1 MTDERP
7 GERAIGLR
15 GRLAAS
21 IAVILL
27 AALAVTF
34 VAVYRGTGSDL
45 RGRIDDDLEQEAR
58 SLALRLAGAAP
69 AGPRAVRARAVR
81 LIAAQPFGPS
91 AQVLA
96 ITVPGAGI
104 ATNQPELLG
113 LEPEGEEER
122 ADRGAEGEDARGILA
137 TDPGFTTV
145 NIEEA
150 GDVRLLTRPVA
161 RNGQAVATVRAG
173 EPLESVDRALEGL
186 SRTFLIVGS
195 ITLLLGA
202 GAGYLLAAR
211 TARPLRRMSQVAGKI
226 DAGELSLRMQASGP
240 RDEVR
245 RLAESF
251 NHMLERLE
259 DAFSRQRS
267 FVSDASHELRTPLT
281 VVRGQLEVL
290 ARQPEPQAEDIERVS
305 AQVSAAVA
313 RMERLVDDLLL
324 LARTDEGIKLRR
336 DSVALEPLLRDQLEG
351 FEAVADRSF
360 QLGQVPEGRVL
371 IDEDRIGQVVSNLLV
386 NAVEHTDDGGTISV
400 SAESRGDRVAVSV
413 DDDGPGIPEAER
425 MRVFDRLH
433 RTDSSRSRRAGGSG
447 LGLAIA
453 RALVE
458 AHGGAIR
465 ATASPLGGA
474 RIEFELPGFGA

>member
-45 RGRIDDDLEQEAR
+45 RGRIDDDLDQEAR
-58 SLALRLAGAAP
+58 SLALRLAEAAP

-104 ATNQPELLG
+104 TTNQPELLG
-113 LEPEGEEER
+113 LEPEGEER
-122 ADRGAEGEDARGILA
+122 ADRGSEGEDARGILT

-211 TARPLRRMSQVAGKI
+211 TAGPLRRMSQIAGKI
-226 DAGELSLRMQASGP
+226 DAGELSLRMQTSGP

-336 DSVALEPLLRDQLEG
+336 DSVALKPFLRDQLEG

-400 SAESRGDRVAVSV
+400 SAESRGNRVSVRV

-425 MRVFDRLH
+425 VRVFDRLH

-465 ATASPLGGA
+465 ASASPLGGA